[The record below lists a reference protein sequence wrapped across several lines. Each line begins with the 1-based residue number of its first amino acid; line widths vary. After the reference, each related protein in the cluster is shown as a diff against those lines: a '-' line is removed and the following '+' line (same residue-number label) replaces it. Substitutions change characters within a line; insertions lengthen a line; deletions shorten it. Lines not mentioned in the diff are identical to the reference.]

1 MTDRRRRAAPETS
14 TGIPTV
20 TAPGPLRLRPPTG
33 PSPSGPPPFGPPPFG
48 SFGGPLSGGRLSRDR
63 LPGGREED
71 NPFAAPPEGRPEQP
85 WRPRGSQGSDPSG
98 SSGSPDSP
106 DSPRGDGDGDG
117 DGRGGDRPEGSS
129 PDWGRRW
136 SSRQPGR
143 QSGGFGSGGRPE
155 QNGGQG
161 GAPGGMRWD
170 PTDPVQRRARY
181 ALVIGGWGLIFAF
194 FGLPWLAV
202 PLGAL
207 AVYWGVGA
215 IRGKP
220 GTGVGTGVGADG
232 GADSGGGTGTGRA
245 AARPEDVAG
254 TDRSTATAPES
265 GAGRAP
271 APAGPEAGRSG
282 RPQLA
287 AAVTG
292 LVTGI
297 LALVIIAAQFTVQ
310 LVYRDYFVCV
320 EDALTNSSREAC
332 ERHLPEQL
340 RPLFGE
346 PERGE

>member
-20 TAPGPLRLRPPTG
+20 TAPGPLRLRPLTG
-33 PSPSGPPPFGPPPFG
+33 PSPSGLPLPG
-48 SFGGPLSGGRLSRDR
+48 SFGGPHSDGPHSSDGRLSR
-63 LPGGREED
+63 GREED

-85 WRPRGSQGSDPSG
+85 WRPRGPQGADPSG
-98 SSGSPDSP
+98 SSGSSDSP
-106 DSPRGDGDGDG
+106 DSPRGDGDG

-220 GTGVGTGVGADG
+220 GAGGGTDGGADG
-232 GADSGGGTGTGRA
+232 GTGGGAETGRA

-254 TDRSTATAPES
+254 ADRSTAPEP

-297 LALVIIAAQFTVQ
+297 LALLIIAAQFTVQ

-320 EDALTNSSREAC
+320 EDALTNSSRQAC

-346 PERGE
+346 PEREE

>member
-14 TGIPTV
+14 TGIPTG
-20 TAPGPLRLRPPTG
+20 TTPGPLRRRPSSG
-33 PSPSGPPPFGPPPFG
+33 PSPSGL
-48 SFGGPLSGGRLSRDR
+48 PLSGPSPSPGRLSRDR
-63 LPGGREED
+63 LSRDREND

-85 WRPRGSQGSDPSG
+85 WRPRGSRGPD
-98 SSGSPDSP
+98 SSGSP

-117 DGRGGDRPEGSS
+117 DGDGRNGDRPEGSS
-129 PDWGRRW
+129 PDWGSRW

-143 QSGGFGSGGRPE
+143 QGGGFGGGGRPE
-155 QNGGQG
+155 QSGGQG

-207 AVYWGVGA
+207 AVYWGIGA
-215 IRGKP
+215 VRGKP
-220 GTGVGTGVGADG
+220 GTGGGTGSGA
-232 GADSGGGTGTGRA
+232 GTGRA

-254 TDRSTATAPES
+254 TDRSTAPEP

-346 PERGE
+346 PERQE

>member
-1 MTDRRRRAAPETS
+1 MTDRRRRAAPENS
-14 TGIPTV
+14 TGIPAG
-20 TAPGPLRLRPPTG
+20 TAPGPLRPRRPAG
-33 PSPSGPPPFGPPPFG
+33 PSPSDLPPFGLPLPG
-48 SFGGPLSGGRLSRDR
+48 S
-63 LPGGREED
+63 LPGGRLVRDREDD

-85 WRPRGSQGSDPSG
+85 WRPRGYRGSDASGPSG
-98 SSGSPDSP
+98 SP
-106 DSPRGDGDGDG
+106 DSPRGDGGGDG

-129 PDWGRRW
+129 PDWGSRW

-194 FGLPWLAV
+194 FGFPWLAV

-220 GTGVGTGVGADG
+220 GADG
-232 GADSGGGTGTGRA
+232 GTDGGAGGTGSGAETGRA

-254 TDRSTATAPES
+254 TDRSAAPEP

-297 LALVIIAAQFTVQ
+297 LALLIIAAQFTVQ

-320 EDALTNSSREAC
+320 EDALTNASRQAC

-340 RPLFGE
+340 RPLFGD
-346 PERGE
+346 PEREE